1 MKYCVQCGSEYVDT
15 VTECADCGASE
26 FGSAEELKKRGIPNP
41 QERDTRKFVSAGQTE
56 DPFTVERI
64 EEALQEAGIPLFARP
79 RRAGSIDNIT
89 TPLPQPWWEL
99 LVPEEHLGRAAVI
112 VAREL
117 ADIESEAP
125 AAEAAAEQEALAGPK
140 L

>member
-1 MKYCVQCGSEYVDT
+1 MKYCIECGSEYVDR
-15 VTECADCGASE
+15 VTECSDCGSTG

-41 QERDTRKFVSAGQTE
+41 NERDTRKFVSAGQTE

-64 EEALQEAGIPLFARP
+64 EQALQEAQIPIFARP

-89 TPLPQPWWEL
+89 TPLPQPWWDL
-99 LVPEEHLGRAAVI
+99 LVPEEHLASATEVVR
-112 VAREL
+112 REL
-117 ADIESEAP
+117 ADIEAEAP
-125 AAEAAAEQEALAGPK
+125 AAEAAAEQEATAK